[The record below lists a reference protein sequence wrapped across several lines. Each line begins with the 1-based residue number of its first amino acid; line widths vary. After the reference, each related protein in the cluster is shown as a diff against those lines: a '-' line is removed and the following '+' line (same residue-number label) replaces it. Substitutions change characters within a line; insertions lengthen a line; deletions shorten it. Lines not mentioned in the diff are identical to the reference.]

1 MLIVISLALL
11 ALGLGEL
18 AALCGIWLRYA
29 IPRAPKVFHWLLL
42 VPMLASSTAAFAL
55 AWIAL
60 TGGESFFGVQ
70 VLVLLLARFAGAASW
85 VWTLVAYAVYWHLR
99 GYRCP
104 A

>member
-1 MLIVISLALL
+1 MLVAISLTLL

-42 VPMLASSTAAFAL
+42 GPMLASSTSAFAL
-55 AWIAL
+55 SWIAL
-60 TGGESFFGVQ
+60 SGEESFFGVP
-70 VLVLLLARFAGAASW
+70 VLVLLLVRFAGAASW
-85 VWTLVAYAVYWHLR
+85 IWTLVGYAVYWHLR